1 MIYLNLDCSE
11 STGVTTVTS
20 SIASQYRPPMWLLLK
35 MVIGLMSKTGT
46 ITHILFVHRFTVD
59 TDLKRVSESWALL
72 HAVDN

>member
-11 STGVTTVTS
+11 STGVATVTS
-20 SIASQYRPPMWLLLK
+20 TIASQYRPPMRLLLK

-46 ITHILFVHRFTVD
+46 VTYILFVHRFTVD
-59 TDLKRVSESWALL
+59 ANLERVSESWALL